1 MKAGHLY
8 SLIEQTTV
16 KWQDIS
22 FGFIEEKAVKIRI
35 TLTSDLQ
42 EKRIKGSLCEMKT
55 PAK

>member
-8 SLIEQTTV
+8 SLIEQATV
-16 KWQDIS
+16 KRQDLS

-35 TLTSDLQ
+35 TLTSDLYR
-42 EKRIKGSLCEMKT
+42 EKNKRSLCEVKI